1 VRLERLG
8 AGEEW
13 PVLEFT
19 LQEDIKDGVKK
30 GGGIYMIYKG
40 IVKGNVIQ
48 LEDDVT
54 LPDGMRVTVAPE
66 EPTVSRGLKPAITLP
81 EWLHEARQVR
91 AQLPRTS
98 DSVDILRQLREE
110 RARR

>member
-1 VRLERLG
+1 
-8 AGEEW
+8 
-13 PVLEFT
+13 
-19 LQEDIKDGVKK
+19 
-30 GGGIYMIYKG
+30 MIYKG

-48 LEDDVT
+48 LEDEVT
-54 LPDGMRVTVAPE
+54 LPDGMRVTVTPE
-66 EPTVSRGLKPAITLP
+66 QPTASRGLKPSITLQ

-110 RARR
+110 RASR

>member
-1 VRLERLG
+1 
-8 AGEEW
+8 
-13 PVLEFT
+13 
-19 LQEDIKDGVKK
+19 
-30 GGGIYMIYKG
+30 MIYKG
-40 IVKGNVIQ
+40 VVKGNVIQ

-66 EPTVSRGLKPAITLP
+66 EPTASRGEKPSITLQ

-91 AQLPRTS
+91 AQLPKTS

-110 RARR
+110 RASR